1 MVIQVPETVQ
11 KYCSSKEATEAINL
25 MLEES
30 FIGKSLEEKEQYYK
44 ANLFIQHFLY
54 DMWHFRYKLFQEIW
68 LKILEKNKNFKM
80 IDTDFCELED
90 YYYIFAITCD
100 INDQKYHIGIIGFDG
115 KEDQL
120 SIIATQILPD
130 ESDQKL
136 GEDKDLKAYKLQNEN
151 FNDSDEYYT
160 RGREILL
167 KGKTEITD
175 EEINQLQED
184 AQNIL
189 KFINLSTRGEN
200 SL

>member
-1 MVIQVPETVQ
+1 
-11 KYCSSKEATEAINL
+11 
-25 MLEES
+25 
-30 FIGKSLEEKEQYYK
+30 
-44 ANLFIQHFLY
+44 
-54 DMWHFRYKLFQEIW
+54 
-68 LKILEKNKNFKM
+68 M
-80 IDTDFCELED
+80 IK
-90 YYYIFAITCD
+90 
-100 INDQKYHIGIIGFDG
+100 KYHIGIIGFDG

-136 GEDKDLKAYKLQNEN
+136 GEDKDLNAYKLQNEK